1 MIKVDYSIIVP
12 VWNEEKNIPLL
23 YRELKGEFKRLRK
36 SYEIIFVDD
45 GSTDNSIKILKK
57 LHKTDKKLK
66 IIQFRKHYGKSA
78 ALSAGF
84 THAKGNYIITMDGD
98 LQDDPREIPNF
109 IKKLKEGPDL
119 VVGWR
124 FHRESPITKRL
135 PSKIFNKL
143 TSFVTGVRIH
153 DSNCGFKIFRRDVI
167 KELNLYGELHR
178 YIPALLHWNGFH
190 VDEIKVKHRRRKY
203 GKSKFGAM
211 RLIRGFLDLMS
222 VKFLMLYARRPLHLF
237 GSLGLFFLT
246 VGFLIGLYMTYLW
259 FLGMR
264 VWDRPLLILAVLLM
278 VMGTQF
284 ISIGLLGEMIT
295 SSQEKLVKEYRIR
308 NIFKN

>member
-1 MIKVDYSIIVP
+1 MYSVIIP
-12 VWNEEKNIPLL
+12 VLNEEKNISLL
-23 YRELKGEFKRLRK
+23 YRELKEVLKKLRK

-45 GSTDNSIKILKK
+45 GSKDKSIKILEK
-57 LHKTDKKLK
+57 LQKNDKKLK
-66 IIQFRKHYGKSA
+66 IIQLRRHFGKSA

-84 THAKGNYIITMDGD
+84 THARGNYIITMDGD

-109 IKKLKEGPDL
+109 IKKLKEGSDL

-167 KELNLYGELHR
+167 KEFNLYGELHR
-178 YIPALLHWNGFH
+178 YIPALVYWNGFQ
-190 VDEIKVKHRRRKY
+190 VDEIKVRHRRRKY

-264 VWDRPLLILAVLLM
+264 IWDRPLLILAVLLM

-295 SSQEKLVKEYRIR
+295 SSQGKFGKEYKIKK
-308 NIFKN
+308 ILE